1 MSDASNLILS
11 GSLPPPSDWVR
22 RWLRLLA
29 PQSSVLDIGCG
40 QGRHMKLLAEQ
51 GHVVTGIDVSPA
63 STQAAAAY
71 GTTVL
76 ADIEN
81 AAWPLMNGRRAR
93 QFDAVIV
100 TNYLWR
106 PLFARIIESLAPGG
120 VLIYETFA
128 DGQEKIGR
136 PSRPDFLL
144 RRGELLTAFGGL
156 QLIGF
161 EEGFLERP
169 PRCVQRIVAANP
181 GHANG
186 GGPTHG
192 HYPL

>member
-1 MSDASNLILS
+1 MSSASNFILS
-11 GSLPPPSDWVR
+11 ADLPPPSDWVR
-22 RWLRLLA
+22 RWSRLLA

-51 GHVVTGIDVSPA
+51 GHAVTGIDISPVA
-63 STQAAAAY
+63 TRAAAVF
-71 GTTVL
+71 GETVL

-81 AAWPLMNGRRAR
+81 AAWPLMDGLRAR
-93 QFDAVIV
+93 QFDGVIV

-106 PLFARIIESLAPGG
+106 PLFARIVESLTPGG
-120 VLIYETFA
+120 LLIYETFT

-144 RRGELLTAFGGL
+144 RRGELLTAFDRL

-161 EEGFLERP
+161 EEGFLDQP
-169 PRCVQRIVAANP
+169 PRCVQRIVATRP
-181 GHANG
+181 SPANG
-186 GGPTHG
+186 SDPSHG
-192 HYPL
+192 HSPL